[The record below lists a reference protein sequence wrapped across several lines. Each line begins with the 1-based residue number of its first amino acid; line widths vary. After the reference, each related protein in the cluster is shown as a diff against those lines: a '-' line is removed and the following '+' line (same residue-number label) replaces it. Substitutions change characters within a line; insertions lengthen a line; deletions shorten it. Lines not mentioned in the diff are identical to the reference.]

1 MCQYVNMPIGLRR
14 PKKQAAAQLAYWHI
28 SILEHYSLFRSRI
41 KCTDA
46 KRQPAEL
53 YPAECCLRNT
63 FRHDLSLREDFD
75 CLRQIVVGIVVF

>member
-28 SILEHYSLFRSRI
+28 SILVHYSLFRSRI

-53 YPAECCLRNT
+53 YPACAILFAMTSPCGKTL
-63 FRHDLSLREDFD
+63 
-75 CLRQIVVGIVVF
+75 IVCGR

>member
-28 SILEHYSLFRSRI
+28 SILVHYSLFRSRI

-53 YPAECCLRNT
+53 YPAESCLRNT
-63 FRHDLSLREDFD
+63 FRHDLSLRESGH
-75 CLRQIVVGIVVF
+75 RGR